1 MSMISEFKEFIAK
14 GNVMD
19 LAVGVII
26 GAAFQ
31 KIVDSAVNDLIMP
44 FVGVALGGR
53 DFTSMF
59 VVLQDGAKAPG
70 PYASLAE
77 ARAAGAAVF
86 AYGNFFTQL
95 MMFLILA
102 WIVFLMVKAVNRM
115 RRNQPIVVAVVETK
129 N

>member
-1 MSMISEFKEFIAK
+1 MSMLSEFKEFIAK

-59 VVLQDGAKAPG
+59 IVLEEGTKVPG
-70 PYASLAE
+70 PYASLVE

-86 AYGNFFTQL
+86 AYGAFLTQL
-95 MMFLILA
+95 MMFIILA
-102 WIVFLMVKAVNRM
+102 WIVFMLVKAVNRM
-115 RRNQPIVVAVVETK
+115 RRTTPVIS
-129 N
+129 

>member
-44 FVGVALGGR
+44 FVGVVLGGR

-59 VVLQDGAKAPG
+59 VVLKGGATAPA

-77 ARAAGAAVF
+77 AREAGAAVF

-95 MMFLILA
+95 IQFLILA

-115 RRNQPIVVAVVETK
+115 RRTTPVVP
-129 N
+129 

>member
-1 MSMISEFKEFIAK
+1 MSMLSEFKEFIAK

-44 FVGVALGGR
+44 FVGLALGGR

-59 VVLQDGAKAPG
+59 VVLEEGAKVPG
-70 PYASLAE
+70 PYASLVE

-86 AYGNFFTQL
+86 AYGSFLTQL
-95 MMFLILA
+95 MMFIILA
-102 WIVFLMVKAVNRM
+102 WIVFMLVKTVNRM
-115 RRNQPIVVAVVETK
+115 RRQTPVVP
-129 N
+129 

>member
-1 MSMISEFKEFIAK
+1 MSMISEFKEFISK

-59 VVLQDGAKAPG
+59 VVLKDGAKTPG

-77 ARAAGAAVF
+77 ARDAGAAVF
-86 AYGNFFTQL
+86 AYGSFLTQL

-102 WIVFLMVKAVNRM
+102 WIVFMLVKAVNRM
-115 RRNQPIVVAVVETK
+115 RRTSPVIP
-129 N
+129 

>member
-1 MSMISEFKEFIAK
+1 MSMIGEFKEFISK

-59 VVLQDGAKAPG
+59 VVLRDGAKAPA

-77 ARAAGAAVF
+77 AREAGAAVF
-86 AYGNFFTQL
+86 AYGSFLTQL
-95 MMFLILA
+95 MMFIILA
-102 WIVFLMVKAVNRM
+102 WIVFMLVKAVNRM
-115 RRNQPIVVAVVETK
+115 RRNTPVALP
-129 N
+129 

>member
-44 FVGVALGGR
+44 FVGVVLGGR

-59 VVLQDGAKAPG
+59 VVLEDGAKVAG

-86 AYGNFFTQL
+86 AYGSFFTQL
-95 MMFLILA
+95 IQFLILA
-102 WIVFLMVKAVNRM
+102 WIVFMMVKAVNRM
-115 RRNQPIVVAVVETK
+115 RRDRPVTPPSV
-129 N
+129 

>member
-26 GAAFQ
+26 GAGFQ
-31 KIVDSAVNDLIMP
+31 RIVDSAVNDLIMP
-44 FVGVALGGR
+44 FVGLALGGR

-59 VVLQDGAKAPG
+59 VVLDDGAKVPG
-70 PYASLAE
+70 PYASLVE

-86 AYGNFFTQL
+86 AYGNFLTQL

-102 WIVFLMVKAVNRM
+102 WIVFMMVKAVNRM
-115 RRNQPIVVAVVETK
+115 RRNAPVALP
-129 N
+129 